1 MIHYIWSLFYACL
14 IKAFS
19 IDFDEE
25 IPFFV
30 KSSQSEKGMKF
41 WNFRLFSGA
50 AHNI

>member
-19 IDFDEE
+19 DDFDEE
-25 IPFFV
+25 IIFCV

-41 WNFRLFSGA
+41 WNLRLFSGA
-50 AHNI
+50 PNS